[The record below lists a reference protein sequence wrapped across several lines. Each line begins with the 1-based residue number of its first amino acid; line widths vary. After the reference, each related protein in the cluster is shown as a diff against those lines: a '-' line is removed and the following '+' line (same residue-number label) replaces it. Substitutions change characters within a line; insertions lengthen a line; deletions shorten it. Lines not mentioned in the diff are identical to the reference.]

1 MDLSLKKKKRHT
13 GEDDLF
19 PFFPPFFLEET
30 RERERDVGGIHIFL
44 KY

>member
-19 PFFPPFFLEET
+19 SFFPPFFLEET